1 MRASQNLTF
10 FVKFPAPGWNR
21 TNVRVAAP
29 RRRVKFWVQ
38 SGKFSGAAP
47 RNLTIFVKFSKIF
60 GENLKI
66 FVKFLQLPMKFD
78 LQLLCSSFFAAP
90 TQLLCSSHRPPKF
103 DTHPKSN
110 KCSSNKCLQQM
121 FVRFCKNGKF
131 WSSLAAEHMFRTNV
145 RGPGNWICRTMDP
158 PPAKARPGKLGIGRL
173 AWI

>member
-10 FVKFPAPGWNR
+10 FVKFPAPGWFR

-29 RRRVKFWVQ
+29 R
-38 SGKFSGAAP
+38 
-47 RNLTIFVKFSKIF
+47 NLTIFIKFSKIF
-60 GENLKI
+60 RENLKI
-66 FVKFLQLPMKFD
+66 FVKFLQLHRKFD

-173 AWI
+173 AWT